1 MLEMKLFQQEQSN
14 KKKLAT
20 EINKWKEKY
29 NQMRFELLRVKNQ
42 KNYSSDWSI
51 SMDISRD
58 E

>member
-1 MLEMKLFQQEQSN
+1 M
-14 KKKLAT
+14 